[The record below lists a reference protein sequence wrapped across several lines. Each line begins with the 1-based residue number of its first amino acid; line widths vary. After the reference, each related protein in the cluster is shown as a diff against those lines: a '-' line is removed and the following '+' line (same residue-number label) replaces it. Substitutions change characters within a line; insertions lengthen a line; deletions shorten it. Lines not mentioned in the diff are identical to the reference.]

1 MMANGFYLI
10 MMANRFYLIMMANR
24 FYLISKLSVNYEY
37 SCDSTFTLY
46 MSTLM

>member
-1 MMANGFYLI
+1 MMANGLYLI

-24 FYLISKLSVNYEY
+24 YLISKLSVNYEY

>member
-24 FYLISKLSVNYEY
+24 YLISKLSVNYEY